1 MAHETTL
8 KTRSFNL
15 IVAHETTLKTRGKYF
30 MNEQETL
37 NLAEQAVQNAT
48 SQTVEQDV
56 QPVENRE
63 VDNDVVL
70 SNSEKPTEKTFTQQ
84 EVDEIVKSR
93 IEREIK
99 KLAAKAQEPKKLT
112 EINEIETLKS
122 ELQETQK
129 ALQELTTQ
137 HIKTELRAKA
147 SDILNSNGIKPND
160 KMLDILVA
168 DDAETTHDNIKAF
181 TDLLKTQAVDI
192 VKVQMKGSTPVSTT
206 ANVTKTVTKAEIMA
220 IKDVNERQKMI
231 AENLHLFK

>member
-1 MAHETTL
+1 
-8 KTRSFNL
+8 
-15 IVAHETTLKTRGKYF
+15 

-48 SQTVEQDV
+48 
-56 QPVENRE
+56 QPVEQE
-63 VDNDVVL
+63 TQPVESDVTT
-70 SNSEKPTEKTFTQQ
+70 NEKPTEKTFTQK
-84 EVDEIVKSR
+84 EVDDIVKSR

-99 KLAAKAQEPKKLT
+99 KLTAKAQEPKKLT

-168 DDAETTHDNIKAF
+168 DNAEATHDNIKAF

-192 VKVQMKGSTPVSTT
+192 VKVQMKGATPVSTT

>member
-1 MAHETTL
+1 
-8 KTRSFNL
+8 
-15 IVAHETTLKTRGKYF
+15 

-48 SQTVEQDV
+48 
-56 QPVENRE
+56 QPVEQETQPVESE
-63 VDNDVVL
+63 VTTND
-70 SNSEKPTEKTFTQQ
+70 KPTEKTFTQK
-84 EVDEIVKSR
+84 EVDDIVKSR

-99 KLAAKAQEPKKLT
+99 KLTAKAQEPKKLT

-168 DDAETTHDNIKAF
+168 DNAETTHDNIKAF

-192 VKVQMKGSTPVSTT
+192 VKVQMKGATPVSTT

>member
-1 MAHETTL
+1 
-8 KTRSFNL
+8 
-15 IVAHETTLKTRGKYF
+15 

-48 SQTVEQDV
+48 SQTVEQGT

-84 EVDEIVKSR
+84 EVDDIVKSR

-99 KLAAKAQEPKKLT
+99 KLTAKAQEPKKLT

-129 ALQELTTQ
+129 ALRELTTQ

-168 DDAETTHDNIKAF
+168 DTAETTHDNIKAF
-181 TDLLKTQAVDI
+181 TDLLKAQAVDI
-192 VKVQMKGSTPVSTT
+192 VKVQMKGVTPVSTT

>member
-1 MAHETTL
+1 M
-8 KTRSFNL
+8 
-15 IVAHETTLKTRGKYF
+15 

-48 SQTVEQDV
+48 TQPVVKDN

-63 VDNDVVL
+63 VGNDVVL
-70 SNSEKPTEKTFTQQ
+70 SNSEKQTEKTFTQQ
-84 EVDEIVKSR
+84 EVDDIVKSR

-99 KLAAKAQEPKKLT
+99 KLTAKAQEPKKLT

-168 DDAETTHDNIKAF
+168 DNAETTHDNIKAF

-192 VKVQMKGSTPVSTT
+192 VKVQMKGATPVSTT
-206 ANVTKTVTKAEIMA
+206 ANVSKTVTKAEIMA

>member
-1 MAHETTL
+1 
-8 KTRSFNL
+8 
-15 IVAHETTLKTRGKYF
+15 

-48 SQTVEQDV
+48 
-56 QPVENRE
+56 QPVEQE
-63 VDNDVVL
+63 TQPVESDVTTND
-70 SNSEKPTEKTFTQQ
+70 KPTEKTFTQK
-84 EVDEIVKSR
+84 EVDDIVKSR

-99 KLAAKAQEPKKLT
+99 KLTAKAQEPKKLT

-168 DDAETTHDNIKAF
+168 DNAETTHDNIKAF

-192 VKVQMKGSTPVSTT
+192 VKVQMKGATPVSTT

>member
-1 MAHETTL
+1 
-8 KTRSFNL
+8 
-15 IVAHETTLKTRGKYF
+15 

-48 SQTVEQDV
+48 TQPVVKDN

-63 VDNDVVL
+63 VGNDVVL
-70 SNSEKPTEKTFTQQ
+70 SNSEKQTEKTFTQQ
-84 EVDEIVKSR
+84 EVDDIVKSR

-99 KLAAKAQEPKKLT
+99 KLTAKAQEPKKLT

-168 DDAETTHDNIKAF
+168 DNAETTHDNIKAF

-192 VKVQMKGSTPVSTT
+192 VKVQMKGATPVSTT

>member
-1 MAHETTL
+1 MD
-8 KTRSFNL
+8 
-15 IVAHETTLKTRGKYF
+15 
-30 MNEQETL
+30 EQETL

-48 SQTVEQDV
+48 SQPVEQDK

-63 VDNDVVL
+63 VDNGVVL
-70 SNSEKPTEKTFTQQ
+70 SNSEKSTEKTFTQQ

-99 KLAAKAQEPKKLT
+99 KLTAKVQEPKKLT

-137 HIKTELRAKA
+137 HIKAELRAKA

-192 VKVQMKGSTPVSTT
+192 VKVQMKGTTPVSTT

>member
-1 MAHETTL
+1 M
-8 KTRSFNL
+8 
-15 IVAHETTLKTRGKYF
+15 

-48 SQTVEQDV
+48 TQPVVKDN

-63 VDNDVVL
+63 VGNDVVL
-70 SNSEKPTEKTFTQQ
+70 SNSEKQTEKTFTQQ
-84 EVDEIVKSR
+84 EVDDIVKSR

-99 KLAAKAQEPKKLT
+99 KLTAKAQEPKKLT

-168 DDAETTHDNIKAF
+168 DNAETTHDNIKAF

-192 VKVQMKGSTPVSTT
+192 VKVQMKGATPVSTT

>member
-1 MAHETTL
+1 MKPL
-8 KTRSFNL
+8 KKQGGL
-15 IVAHETTLKTRGKYF
+15 L

-48 SQTVEQDV
+48 
-56 QPVENRE
+56 QPVEQETQPIESE
-63 VDNDVVL
+63 VTTND
-70 SNSEKPTEKTFTQQ
+70 KPTEKTFTQK
-84 EVDEIVKSR
+84 EVDDIVKSR

-99 KLAAKAQEPKKLT
+99 KLTAKAQEPKKLT

-168 DDAETTHDNIKAF
+168 DNAETTHDNIKAF

>member
-1 MAHETTL
+1 
-8 KTRSFNL
+8 
-15 IVAHETTLKTRGKYF
+15 

-48 SQTVEQDV
+48 SQTVEQET
-56 QPVENRE
+56 QPVENSE
-63 VDNDVVL
+63 VVTP
-70 SNSEKPTEKTFTQQ
+70 SEKPTEKTFTQQ
-84 EVDEIVKSR
+84 EVDDIVKSR

-99 KLAAKAQEPKKLT
+99 KLTAKAQEPKKLT
-112 EINEIETLKS
+112 EINEIETLKN

-168 DDAETTHDNIKAF
+168 DNAETTHDNIKAF

-192 VKVQMKGSTPVSTT
+192 VKVQMKGSTPVLSL
-206 ANVTKTVTKAEIMA
+206 IH
-220 IKDVNERQKMI
+220 I
-231 AENLHLFK
+231 

>member
-1 MAHETTL
+1 MKPL
-8 KTRSFNL
+8 KKQGGL
-15 IVAHETTLKTRGKYF
+15 M

-37 NLAEQAVQNAT
+37 NLAKQAVQNAT
-48 SQTVEQDV
+48 QPVEQDK
-56 QPVENRE
+56 QPVVNSE
-63 VDNDVVL
+63 VGNDVVL
-70 SNSEKPTEKTFTQQ
+70 PNSEKPTEKTFTQQ

-99 KLAAKAQEPKKLT
+99 KLTAKAQEPKKLT
-112 EINEIETLKS
+112 DINEIETLKS

-168 DDAETTHDNIKAF
+168 DNAETTHDNIKAF

-192 VKVQMKGSTPVSTT
+192 VKVQMKGATPVSTT

>member
-1 MAHETTL
+1 
-8 KTRSFNL
+8 
-15 IVAHETTLKTRGKYF
+15 

-48 SQTVEQDV
+48 SQPVENDS
-56 QPVENRE
+56 QPVEK
-63 VDNDVVL
+63 VDELGGAKTVP
-70 SNSEKPTEKTFTQQ
+70 SEQPTEKTFTQQ

-99 KLAAKAQEPKKLT
+99 KLTAKAQEPKKLT

-147 SDILNSNGIKPND
+147 SDILNSNGIKPNE

-168 DDAETTHDNIKAF
+168 DNAETTHENIKAF

-192 VKVQMKGSTPVSTT
+192 VKVQMKGATPVSTT

>member
-1 MAHETTL
+1 
-8 KTRSFNL
+8 
-15 IVAHETTLKTRGKYF
+15 

-37 NLAEQAVQNAT
+37 NLAEQAVQNVT
-48 SQTVEQDV
+48 
-56 QPVENRE
+56 QPVEQE
-63 VDNDVVL
+63 TQPVESDVTTND
-70 SNSEKPTEKTFTQQ
+70 KPTEKTFTQK
-84 EVDEIVKSR
+84 EVDDIVKSR

-99 KLAAKAQEPKKLT
+99 KLTAKAQEPKKLT

-168 DDAETTHDNIKAF
+168 DNAETTHDNIKAF

-192 VKVQMKGSTPVSTT
+192 VKVQMKGATPVSTT

>member
-1 MAHETTL
+1 MKPL
-8 KTRSFNL
+8 KKQGGL
-15 IVAHETTLKTRGKYF
+15 L

-37 NLAEQAVQNAT
+37 SLAEQAVQNAT
-48 SQTVEQDV
+48 
-56 QPVENRE
+56 QPVEKDSQPVE
-63 VDNDVVL
+63 KVSELGDVKAVP
-70 SNSEKPTEKTFTQQ
+70 SEKPTEKTFTQQ
-84 EVDEIVKSR
+84 EVDDIVKSR

-99 KLAAKAQEPKKLT
+99 KLTAKSQEPKKLT

-122 ELQETQK
+122 ELQETQR

-168 DDAETTHDNIKAF
+168 DNAETTHDNIKAF

-192 VKVQMKGSTPVSTT
+192 VKVQMKGATPVSTT

>member
-1 MAHETTL
+1 
-8 KTRSFNL
+8 
-15 IVAHETTLKTRGKYF
+15 
-30 MNEQETL
+30 MNEQETM

-48 SQTVEQDV
+48 SQPVEQDK
-56 QPVENRE
+56 QPVP
-63 VDNDVVL
+63 
-70 SNSEKPTEKTFTQQ
+70 SEKPTEKTFTQQ

-99 KLAAKAQEPKKLT
+99 KLTAKAQEPEKLT
-112 EINEIETLKS
+112 EINEIETLES

-168 DDAETTHDNIKAF
+168 DNAETTHENIKAF

>member
-1 MAHETTL
+1 
-8 KTRSFNL
+8 
-15 IVAHETTLKTRGKYF
+15 

-48 SQTVEQDV
+48 
-56 QPVENRE
+56 QPVEQE
-63 VDNDVVL
+63 TQAVESDVTTND
-70 SNSEKPTEKTFTQQ
+70 KPTEKTFTQK
-84 EVDEIVKSR
+84 EVDDIVKSR
-93 IEREIK
+93 VEREIK
-99 KLAAKAQEPKKLT
+99 KLTAKAQEPKKLT

-168 DDAETTHDNIKAF
+168 DNAETTHDNIKAF

-192 VKVQMKGSTPVSTT
+192 VKVQMKGVTPVSTT

>member
-1 MAHETTL
+1 MD
-8 KTRSFNL
+8 
-15 IVAHETTLKTRGKYF
+15 
-30 MNEQETL
+30 EQETL

-48 SQTVEQDV
+48 SQTVEQGT
-56 QPVENRE
+56 QPVEK
-63 VDNDVVL
+63 VYDLGDVKPVP
-70 SNSEKPTEKTFTQQ
+70 SEKPTEKTFTQQ

-99 KLAAKAQEPKKLT
+99 KLTAKAQEPKKLT

-168 DDAETTHDNIKAF
+168 DNAETTHDNIKAF

-192 VKVQMKGSTPVSTT
+192 VKVQMKGTTPVSTT

>member
-1 MAHETTL
+1 
-8 KTRSFNL
+8 
-15 IVAHETTLKTRGKYF
+15 

-48 SQTVEQDV
+48 SQTVEQDN
-56 QPVENRE
+56 QPVEK
-63 VDNDVVL
+63 VYDLGDVKTVP
-70 SNSEKPTEKTFTQQ
+70 SEKPTEKTFTQQ
-84 EVDEIVKSR
+84 EVDDIVKSR

-99 KLAAKAQEPKKLT
+99 KLTAKAQEPKKLT

-147 SDILNSNGIKPND
+147 SDILNSNGIKPNE

-168 DDAETTHDNIKAF
+168 DNAETTHDNIKAF

-192 VKVQMKGSTPVSTT
+192 VKVQMKGATPVSTT
-206 ANVTKTVTKAEIMA
+206 ANATKTVTKAEIMA

>member
-1 MAHETTL
+1 MD
-8 KTRSFNL
+8 
-15 IVAHETTLKTRGKYF
+15 
-30 MNEQETL
+30 EQETL

-48 SQTVEQDV
+48 SQTVEQET
-56 QPVENRE
+56 QPVEK
-63 VDNDVVL
+63 VYDIGDVKTVP
-70 SNSEKPTEKTFTQQ
+70 SEKPTEKTFTQQ
-84 EVDEIVKSR
+84 EVDEIVKTR

-99 KLAAKAQEPKKLT
+99 KLTAKAQEPKKLT

-122 ELQETQK
+122 ELQETQR

-168 DDAETTHDNIKAF
+168 DNAETTHENIKAF

-192 VKVQMKGSTPVSTT
+192 VKVQMKGATPVSTS
-206 ANVTKTVTKAEIMA
+206 ANVTKTITKAEIMA
-220 IKDVNERQKMI
+220 IKDANERQKMI

>member
-1 MAHETTL
+1 MD
-8 KTRSFNL
+8 
-15 IVAHETTLKTRGKYF
+15 
-30 MNEQETL
+30 EQETL

-48 SQTVEQDV
+48 SQTVEQDE
-56 QPVENRE
+56 QPVEK
-63 VDNDVVL
+63 VYDLGDVKTVP
-70 SNSEKPTEKTFTQQ
+70 SEKPTEKTFTQQ

-99 KLAAKAQEPKKLT
+99 KLTAKAQEPKKLT

-122 ELQETQK
+122 ELQETQR

-168 DDAETTHDNIKAF
+168 DNAETTHENIKAF

-192 VKVQMKGSTPVSTT
+192 VKVQMKGATPVSTS
-206 ANVTKTVTKAEIMA
+206 ANVTKTITKAEIMA
-220 IKDVNERQKMI
+220 IKDANERQKMI

>member
-1 MAHETTL
+1 
-8 KTRSFNL
+8 
-15 IVAHETTLKTRGKYF
+15 

-48 SQTVEQDV
+48 SQTVEQGT
-56 QPVENRE
+56 QPVENSE
-63 VDNDVVL
+63 VVT
-70 SNSEKPTEKTFTQQ
+70 SSEKPTEKTFTQQ
-84 EVDEIVKSR
+84 EVDDIVKSR

-112 EINEIETLKS
+112 EINEIETLKN

-168 DDAETTHDNIKAF
+168 DNAETTHDNIKAF

>member
-1 MAHETTL
+1 
-8 KTRSFNL
+8 
-15 IVAHETTLKTRGKYF
+15 

-48 SQTVEQDV
+48 SQ
-56 QPVENRE
+56 PVETRE
-63 VDNDVVL
+63 VGNDVVL
-70 SNSEKPTEKTFTQQ
+70 PNSEKPTEKTFTQQ

-99 KLAAKAQEPKKLT
+99 KLTAKAQEPKKLT
-112 EINEIETLKS
+112 EINEIETLKN

-160 KMLDILVA
+160 KMLDILVS
-168 DDAETTHDNIKAF
+168 DNAETTHDNIKAF

>member
-1 MAHETTL
+1 MKPL
-8 KTRSFNL
+8 KKQGGL
-15 IVAHETTLKTRGKYF
+15 L

-48 SQTVEQDV
+48 SQPVEQDK
-56 QPVENRE
+56 QPVEK
-63 VDNDVVL
+63 VDELGDVKTV
-70 SNSEKPTEKTFTQQ
+70 SSEKPTGKTFTQQ
-84 EVDEIVKSR
+84 EVDDIVKSR

-99 KLAAKAQEPKKLT
+99 KLTAKAQEPKKLT

-168 DDAETTHDNIKAF
+168 DNAETTHDNIKAF
-181 TDLLKTQAVDI
+181 TDLLKTQAIDI
-192 VKVQMKGSTPVSTT
+192 VKVQMKGTTPVSTT
-206 ANVTKTVTKAEIMA
+206 TNVTKTVTKAEIMA

>member
-1 MAHETTL
+1 MKPL
-8 KTRSFNL
+8 KKQGGL
-15 IVAHETTLKTRGKYF
+15 L

-48 SQTVEQDV
+48 
-56 QPVENRE
+56 QPVEQETQPVESE
-63 VDNDVVL
+63 VTTND
-70 SNSEKPTEKTFTQQ
+70 KPTEKTFTQK
-84 EVDEIVKSR
+84 EVDDIVKSR

-99 KLAAKAQEPKKLT
+99 KLTAKAQEPKKLT

-168 DDAETTHDNIKAF
+168 DNAETTHDNIKAF

-192 VKVQMKGSTPVSTT
+192 VKVQMKGATPVSTT

>member
-1 MAHETTL
+1 
-8 KTRSFNL
+8 
-15 IVAHETTLKTRGKYF
+15 

-48 SQTVEQDV
+48 SQTVEQGT
-56 QPVENRE
+56 QPVENSE
-63 VDNDVVL
+63 VVTP
-70 SNSEKPTEKTFTQQ
+70 SEKPTEKTFTQQ
-84 EVDEIVKSR
+84 EVDDIVKSR

-112 EINEIETLKS
+112 EINEIETLKN

-168 DDAETTHDNIKAF
+168 DNAETTHDNIKAF

>member
-1 MAHETTL
+1 MKPL
-8 KTRSFNL
+8 KKQGGL
-15 IVAHETTLKTRGKYF
+15 L

-48 SQTVEQDV
+48 SQPVENDS
-56 QPVENRE
+56 QPVEK
-63 VDNDVVL
+63 VDELEDVKTVP
-70 SNSEKPTEKTFTQQ
+70 SEQPTEKTFTQQ

-99 KLAAKAQEPKKLT
+99 KLTAKAQEPKKLT

-147 SDILNSNGIKPND
+147 SDILNSNGIKPNE

-168 DDAETTHDNIKAF
+168 DNAETTHENIKAF

-192 VKVQMKGSTPVSTT
+192 VKVQMKGATPVSTT

>member
-1 MAHETTL
+1 MD
-8 KTRSFNL
+8 
-15 IVAHETTLKTRGKYF
+15 
-30 MNEQETL
+30 EQETL
-37 NLAEQAVQNAT
+37 DLAEQAVQNAT
-48 SQTVEQDV
+48 SQPVEQET
-56 QPVENRE
+56 QPVESD
-63 VDNDVVL
+63 VTTND
-70 SNSEKPTEKTFTQQ
+70 KPTEKTFTQQ
-84 EVDEIVKSR
+84 EVDDIVKSR

-99 KLAAKAQEPKKLT
+99 KLTAKAQEPKKLT
-112 EINEIETLKS
+112 EMNEIETLKS

-168 DDAETTHDNIKAF
+168 DNAETTHDNIKAF

-192 VKVQMKGSTPVSTT
+192 VKVQMKGATPVSTT

>member
-1 MAHETTL
+1 
-8 KTRSFNL
+8 
-15 IVAHETTLKTRGKYF
+15 

-37 NLAEQAVQNAT
+37 SLAEQAVQNAT
-48 SQTVEQDV
+48 SQPVEQET
-56 QPVENRE
+56 QPVEK
-63 VDNDVVL
+63 VYDLGDVKAVP
-70 SNSEKPTEKTFTQQ
+70 SEKPTEKTFTQQ

-99 KLAAKAQEPKKLT
+99 KLTAKSQEPKKLT

-168 DDAETTHDNIKAF
+168 DNAETTHDNIKAF

-192 VKVQMKGSTPVSTT
+192 VKVQMKGATPVSTT

>member
-1 MAHETTL
+1 
-8 KTRSFNL
+8 
-15 IVAHETTLKTRGKYF
+15 

-48 SQTVEQDV
+48 SQPVEKDN
-56 QPVENRE
+56 QPVEKVYDLE
-63 VDNDVVL
+63 DVKTVP
-70 SNSEKPTEKTFTQQ
+70 SEKPTEKTFTQQ

-99 KLAAKAQEPKKLT
+99 KLTAKAQEPKKLT

-147 SDILNSNGIKPND
+147 SEILNSNGIKPND

-168 DDAETTHDNIKAF
+168 DNAETTHENIKAF

-192 VKVQMKGSTPVSTT
+192 VKVQMKGATPVSTT

>member
-1 MAHETTL
+1 M
-8 KTRSFNL
+8 
-15 IVAHETTLKTRGKYF
+15 

-48 SQTVEQDV
+48 SQ
-56 QPVENRE
+56 PVENRE
-63 VDNDVVL
+63 VGDDVVS

-84 EVDEIVKSR
+84 EVDDIVKSR

-99 KLAAKAQEPKKLT
+99 KLTAKAQEPKKLT

-168 DDAETTHDNIKAF
+168 DNAETTHDNIKAF

-192 VKVQMKGSTPVSTT
+192 VKVQMKGATPVSTT